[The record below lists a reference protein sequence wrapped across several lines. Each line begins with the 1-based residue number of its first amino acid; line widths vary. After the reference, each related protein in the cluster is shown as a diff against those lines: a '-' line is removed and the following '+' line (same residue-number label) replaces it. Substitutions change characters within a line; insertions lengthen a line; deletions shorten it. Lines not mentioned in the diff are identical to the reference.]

1 MKIRK
6 DLVLVE
12 LGDYR
17 ISRRDDLN
25 IAVERKTDKKWDL
38 VGFYGY
44 LPQAINTVVKLILN
58 ETRTKFD
65 CPELFG
71 NGIETDLTDFTEE
84 LPMTFIGEVSEKL
97 DSKAEEPKD
106 TPKKI
111 LNVKGELD

>member
-6 DLVLVE
+6 DLELIVLNN
-12 LGDYR
+12 YR

-25 IAVERKTDKKWDL
+25 IAIERKVGKKWEV

-44 LPQAINTVVKLILN
+44 LPQALNTVVKLILN
-58 ETRTKFD
+58 ETRVKFN

-71 NGIETDLTDFTEE
+71 DGFEIDFTKE
-84 LPMTFIGEVSEKL
+84 LPMTYIETVSEKL
-97 DSKAEEPKD
+97 DEAVETVKSSK

-111 LNVKGELD
+111 LNVNGELD

>member
-6 DLVLVE
+6 DLELIVL
-12 LGDYR
+12 GNYR

-25 IAVERKTDKKWDL
+25 IVVERKVGKKWEV

-44 LPQAINTVVKLILN
+44 LPQALNTVVKLILN
-58 ETRTKFD
+58 ETRVKFD

-71 NGIETDLTDFTEE
+71 DGFETDFTKE
-84 LPMTFIGEVSEKL
+84 LPMTYIGEVSEKL
-97 DSKAEEPKD
+97 DASIENYRG

>member
-25 IAVERKTDKKWDL
+25 IAVEKKIGKKWDL

-44 LPQAINTVVKLILN
+44 LPQALNSVTKLILN
-58 ETRTKFD
+58 EVRGKFK

-71 NGIETDLTDFTEE
+71 EGFEIDFTKE
-84 LPMTFIGEVSEKL
+84 LPMTYIGEVSAKL
-97 DSKAEEPKD
+97 DDTLKSEVTK

>member
-25 IAVERKTDKKWDL
+25 IVVERKTDKKWHL

-44 LPQAINTVVKLILN
+44 LPQALNSFTKLILN
-58 ETRTKFD
+58 DVRGKFD

-71 NGIETDLTDFTEE
+71 DGFEIDFTKE
-84 LPMTFIGEVSEKL
+84 LPMTYIEEVSEKL
-97 DSKAEEPKD
+97 DASTENSEG
-106 TPKKI
+106 TLKKI

>member
-17 ISRRDDLN
+17 ISRRDDMN
-25 IAVERKTDKKWDL
+25 IVVETKSGKKWDL

-44 LPQAINTVVKLILN
+44 LPQALNAVTKLILN
-58 ETRTKFD
+58 DVRVKFD

-71 NGIETDLTDFTEE
+71 EGFEIDFTQE
-84 LPMTFIGEVSEKL
+84 LPMTYIETASEKL
-97 DSKAEEPKD
+97 DASIENSKG

>member
-6 DLVLVE
+6 DLELVVL
-12 LGDYR
+12 GNYR

-25 IAVERKTDKKWDL
+25 IVVEMKNGKKWDL

-44 LPQAINTVVKLILN
+44 LPQALNTVVKLILN
-58 ETRTKFD
+58 ETRVKFD

-71 NGIETDLTDFTEE
+71 DGFETDFTKE
-84 LPMTFIGEVSEKL
+84 LPMTYIEEASEKL
-97 DSKAEEPKD
+97 DASIENHRG

>member
-12 LGDYR
+12 LVNYR

-25 IAVERKTDKKWDL
+25 IVVERKVGKKWEV

-44 LPQAINTVVKLILN
+44 LPQALNTVVKLILN
-58 ETRTKFD
+58 ETRVKFN

-71 NGIETDLTDFTEE
+71 EGFEVDFTKE

-97 DSKAEEPKD
+97 DDTIKSEVTK

>member
-6 DLVLVE
+6 DLELIVL
-12 LGDYR
+12 DNYR

-25 IAVERKTDKKWDL
+25 IVVEMKNGKKWDL

-44 LPQAINTVVKLILN
+44 LPQALNTVVKLILN
-58 ETRTKFD
+58 ETRVKFN

-71 NGIETDLTDFTEE
+71 DGFETDFTEE

-97 DSKAEEPKD
+97 DVATENSKG
-106 TPKKI
+106 TSKKM
-111 LNVKGELD
+111 LNVNGELG

>member
-12 LGDYR
+12 LGNYR

-25 IAVERKTDKKWDL
+25 IVVERKVGKKWEG

-44 LPQAINTVVKLILN
+44 LPQALNTVTKLILN
-58 ETRTKFD
+58 ETRVKFD

-71 NGIETDLTDFTEE
+71 KGFEIDFSKE
-84 LPMTFIGEVSEKL
+84 LPMTFIGEASEKL
-97 DSKAEEPKD
+97 DLTVKSEVTK

-111 LNVKGELD
+111 LNVQGELD